1 MMLMRKSLGVAFF
14 ILLLAKNLAS
24 AENPL
29 PLPEANVLP
38 LALSDD
44 FQFRKFDIFI
54 NAELRPKAT
63 PMQTRELM
71 IYMERHRREFGGID
85 QNEINAKT
93 GEFFTFFW
101 RAKRQ
106 ADLTLRFEY
115 RQSNL
120 KNLVQAREINYST
133 ARGSHESEFDIVGND
148 YSEDGRVTSWRA
160 LLIENH
166 VIVALLQ
173 SRAWREK
180 GVWPALDYNR
190 AN

>member
-1 MMLMRKSLGVAFF
+1 MIPMRKSLGVAFF
-14 ILLLAKNLAS
+14 FLLLAKNLAC

-29 PLPEANVLP
+29 PMPEANVLP

-54 NAELRPKAT
+54 NAELRPRST
-63 PMQTRELM
+63 PMSTRELA
-71 IYMERHRREFGGID
+71 IYMERHRRTFGAID
-85 QNEINAKT
+85 NNEITAKT

-101 RAKRQ
+101 RTKRQ

-120 KNLVQAREINYST
+120 KNLVQAREINYPA
-133 ARGSHESEFDIVGND
+133 ARGNQESEFDVIGND
-148 YSEDGRVTSWRA
+148 FSEDGRVTSWRA

-173 SRAWREK
+173 SRAWR
-180 GVWPALDYNR
+180 
-190 AN
+190 

>member
-1 MMLMRKSLGVAFF
+1 MVLMRKSLGVAFF
-14 ILLLAKNLAS
+14 FLLLAKNLAF

-44 FQFRKFDIFI
+44 FQFRKFGILI
-54 NAELRPKAT
+54 NAELRPRET
-63 PMQTRELM
+63 PMTTRELM
-71 IYMERHRREFGGID
+71 IYMERHRSTFGAID
-85 QNEINAKT
+85 NNEINAKT
-93 GEFFTFFW
+93 GEFFKFFW

-120 KNLVQAREINYST
+120 KNLVQARELDYPT
-133 ARGSHESEFDIVGND
+133 ARGSHESEFDILGND
-148 YSEDGRVTSWRA
+148 FSEDGRVTSWRA

-166 VIVALLQ
+166 VIVAILQ
-173 SRAWREK
+173 SRAWR
-180 GVWPALDYNR
+180 
-190 AN
+190 

>member
-14 ILLLAKNLAS
+14 ILLLAKNLAC

-54 NAELRPKAT
+54 NAELRPRTT

-71 IYMERHRREFGGID
+71 IYMERHRRTFGAID
-85 QNEINAKT
+85 QNEVDAKT

-120 KNLVQAREINYST
+120 KNLVQAREINYPT

-173 SRAWREK
+173 SRAWR
-180 GVWPALDYNR
+180 
-190 AN
+190 

>member
-1 MMLMRKSLGVAFF
+1 MVLMKKSLGVAFF
-14 ILLLAKNLAS
+14 LLLLAKNLAY

-29 PLPEANVLP
+29 PLPESNVLP

-54 NAELRPKAT
+54 NAELRPRST

-71 IYMERHRREFGGID
+71 IYMERHRRTFGAID
-85 QNEINAKT
+85 QNEIDAKT

-120 KNLVQAREINYST
+120 KNLVQAREINYPT

-173 SRAWREK
+173 SRAWR
-180 GVWPALDYNR
+180 
-190 AN
+190 

>member
-1 MMLMRKSLGVAFF
+1 MMLMKKSLGAAFF
-14 ILLLAKNLAS
+14 ILVLAKNLAC

-29 PLPEANVLP
+29 PLPQANVLP

-54 NAELRPKAT
+54 NAELRPRST

-71 IYMERHRREFGGID
+71 IYMERHRRTFGAID

-93 GEFFTFFW
+93 GEFFAFFW

-120 KNLVQAREINYST
+120 KNLVQAREINYPT

-173 SRAWREK
+173 SRAWR
-180 GVWPALDYNR
+180 
-190 AN
+190 

>member
-1 MMLMRKSLGVAFF
+1 MILMRKSLAVAFF
-14 ILLLAKNLAS
+14 ILLLARNLAC

-54 NAELRPKAT
+54 NAELRPRAT
-63 PMQTRELM
+63 PMETRELM
-71 IYMERHRREFGGID
+71 IYMERHRRTFGAID
-85 QNEINAKT
+85 QNEVDAKT

-120 KNLVQAREINYST
+120 KNLVQAREINYPT
-133 ARGSHESEFDIVGND
+133 ARGSHESEFDIIGND

-173 SRAWREK
+173 SRAWR
-180 GVWPALDYNR
+180 
-190 AN
+190 

>member
-14 ILLLAKNLAS
+14 ILLLAKNMS
-24 AENPL
+24 YAENPL
-29 PLPEANVLP
+29 PLPNANVLP
-38 LALSDD
+38 EALSDD
-44 FQFRKFDIFI
+44 FQFRKFGIFI
-54 NAELRPKAT
+54 NAALRPRAT
-63 PMQTRELM
+63 PMTTRELA
-71 IYMERHRREFGGID
+71 IYMEQHRRTWGAID
-85 QNEINAKT
+85 GTEINAKT

-120 KNLVQAREINYST
+120 KNLVQAREIDYPA

-173 SRAWREK
+173 SRAWR
-180 GVWPALDYNR
+180 
-190 AN
+190 

>member
-1 MMLMRKSLGVAFF
+1 MMLMKKSLGVAFF
-14 ILLLAKNLAS
+14 LLLLAKNLTY

-29 PLPEANVLP
+29 PLPESNVLP

-54 NAELRPKAT
+54 NAELRPRAT

-71 IYMERHRREFGGID
+71 IYMERHRRTFGAID
-85 QNEINAKT
+85 QNEIDAKT

-120 KNLVQAREINYST
+120 KNLVQAREINYPT

-173 SRAWREK
+173 SRAWR
-180 GVWPALDYNR
+180 
-190 AN
+190 

>member
-1 MMLMRKSLGVAFF
+1 M
-14 ILLLAKNLAS
+14 
-24 AENPL
+24 
-29 PLPEANVLP
+29 PEANVLP

-54 NAELRPKAT
+54 NAELRPRAT
-63 PMQTRELM
+63 PMTTRELM
-71 IYMERHRREFGGID
+71 IYMERHRRTFGAID
-85 QNEINAKT
+85 NNEINAKT

-120 KNLVQAREINYST
+120 KNLVQARELDYPA
-133 ARGSHESEFDIVGND
+133 ARGSRESEFDIVGND
-148 YSEDGRVTSWRA
+148 FSEDGRVTSWRA

-173 SRAWREK
+173 SRAWR
-180 GVWPALDYNR
+180 
-190 AN
+190 

>member
-1 MMLMRKSLGVAFF
+1 
-14 ILLLAKNLAS
+14 
-24 AENPL
+24 
-29 PLPEANVLP
+29 
-38 LALSDD
+38 
-44 FQFRKFDIFI
+44 
-54 NAELRPKAT
+54 
-63 PMQTRELM
+63 MQTRELM
-71 IYMERHRREFGGID
+71 IYMERHRRTFGAID

-120 KNLVQAREINYST
+120 KNLVQAREINYPT

-173 SRAWREK
+173 SRAWR
-180 GVWPALDYNR
+180 
-190 AN
+190 

>member
-1 MMLMRKSLGVAFF
+1 MVLMRKSLGVAFF
-14 ILLLAKNLAS
+14 FLLLAKNLAC

-29 PLPEANVLP
+29 PMPDANVLP
-38 LALSDD
+38 LVLSDD

-54 NAELRPKAT
+54 NAQLRPRST
-63 PMQTRELM
+63 PMSTRELM
-71 IYMERHRREFGGID
+71 IYMERHRRTFGAID
-85 QNEINAKT
+85 NNEIIAKT

-120 KNLVQAREINYST
+120 KNLVQAREINYPA
-133 ARGSHESEFDIVGND
+133 ARGSHESEFDIIGND
-148 YSEDGRVTSWRA
+148 FSEDGRVTSWRA
-160 LLIENH
+160 LLIENR

-173 SRAWREK
+173 SRAWR
-180 GVWPALDYNR
+180 
-190 AN
+190 

>member
-1 MMLMRKSLGVAFF
+1 MMLMKKSLGVAFF
-14 ILLLAKNLAS
+14 ILILAKNLAY
-24 AENPL
+24 ADNPL

-38 LALSDD
+38 LVLNDE

-54 NAELRPKAT
+54 NAQLRPRTT
-63 PMQTRELM
+63 PMTTRELM
-71 IYMERHRREFGGID
+71 VYMERHRRTWGAID
-85 QNEINAKT
+85 NNEITADT

-120 KNLVQAREINYST
+120 KNLVQAREIYYPA
-133 ARGSHESEFDIVGND
+133 ARGSHESEFQIVGND
-148 YSEDGRVTSWRA
+148 YAEDGRVTSWRA

-166 VIVALLQ
+166 TIVALLQ
-173 SRAWREK
+173 SRAWR
-180 GVWPALDYNR
+180 
-190 AN
+190 

>member
-1 MMLMRKSLGVAFF
+1 MILMRKSLGVAFF
-14 ILLLAKNLAS
+14 ILLLAKNLAC

-44 FQFRKFDIFI
+44 FQFRKFGIFI
-54 NAELRPKAT
+54 NAELRPRST
-63 PMQTRELM
+63 PMETRELM
-71 IYMERHRREFGGID
+71 IYMERHRRTFGAID

-120 KNLVQAREINYST
+120 KNLVQAREINYPT

-173 SRAWREK
+173 SRAWR
-180 GVWPALDYNR
+180 
-190 AN
+190 

>member
-1 MMLMRKSLGVAFF
+1 MILMRKSLGVAFF
-14 ILLLAKNLAS
+14 ILLLANNLAC

-29 PLPEANVLP
+29 PLSEANVLP

-54 NAELRPKAT
+54 NAELRPRAT

-71 IYMERHRREFGGID
+71 IYMERHRRTFGAID
-85 QNEINAKT
+85 QNEVDAKT

-120 KNLVQAREINYST
+120 KNLVQAREINYPT

-173 SRAWREK
+173 SRAWR
-180 GVWPALDYNR
+180 
-190 AN
+190 

>member
-14 ILLLAKNLAS
+14 ILLLAKNLAC

-120 KNLVQAREINYST
+120 KNLVQAREINYPT

-173 SRAWREK
+173 SRAWR
-180 GVWPALDYNR
+180 
-190 AN
+190 

>member
-1 MMLMRKSLGVAFF
+1 MILMKKSLGVAFF
-14 ILLLAKNLAS
+14 ILLLANNLAC

-29 PLPEANVLP
+29 PLSEANVLP

-54 NAELRPKAT
+54 NAELRPRAT

-71 IYMERHRREFGGID
+71 IYMERHRRTFGAID
-85 QNEINAKT
+85 QNEVDAKT

-101 RAKRQ
+101 RAKRH

-120 KNLVQAREINYST
+120 KNLVQAREINYPT

-173 SRAWREK
+173 SRAWR
-180 GVWPALDYNR
+180 
-190 AN
+190 

>member
-1 MMLMRKSLGVAFF
+1 MVLMRKSLGVAFF
-14 ILLLAKNLAS
+14 FLLLAKNLAC

-38 LALSDD
+38 LALSND

-54 NAELRPKAT
+54 NAQLRPRST
-63 PMQTRELM
+63 PMTTRELM
-71 IYMERHRREFGGID
+71 IYMERHRRTFGAID
-85 QNEINAKT
+85 ANEINALT

-120 KNLVQAREINYST
+120 KNLVQAREINYP
-133 ARGSHESEFDIVGND
+133 AAHGSHESEFDVLGND
-148 YSEDGRVTSWRA
+148 FSEDGRVTSWRA

-173 SRAWREK
+173 SRAWR
-180 GVWPALDYNR
+180 
-190 AN
+190 

>member
-1 MMLMRKSLGVAFF
+1 MMVMRKSLGVAFF
-14 ILLLAKNLAS
+14 ILLLANNLAC

-29 PLPEANVLP
+29 PLPESNVLP

-54 NAELRPKAT
+54 NAELRPRAT
-63 PMQTRELM
+63 PMETRELM
-71 IYMERHRREFGGID
+71 IYMERHRREFGAID
-85 QNEINAKT
+85 QNEIDAKT

-173 SRAWREK
+173 SRAWR
-180 GVWPALDYNR
+180 
-190 AN
+190 

>member
-1 MMLMRKSLGVAFF
+1 MVLMRKSLGVAFF
-14 ILLLAKNLAS
+14 FLLLAKNLAC

-38 LALSDD
+38 LALNND

-54 NAELRPKAT
+54 NAQLRPRAT
-63 PMQTRELM
+63 PMTTRELM
-71 IYMERHRREFGGID
+71 IYMERHRRTFGAID
-85 QNEINAKT
+85 NNEINAKT

-120 KNLVQAREINYST
+120 KNLVQAREIDYPA
-133 ARGSHESEFDIVGND
+133 ARGSHESEFDIIGND
-148 YSEDGRVTSWRA
+148 FSEDGRVTSWRA

-173 SRAWREK
+173 SRAWR
-180 GVWPALDYNR
+180 
-190 AN
+190 

>member
-14 ILLLAKNLAS
+14 ILLLAKNMS
-24 AENPL
+24 CAENPL
-29 PLPEANVLP
+29 ALPNANVLP
-38 LALSDD
+38 EALSDD

-54 NAELRPKAT
+54 NAPLRPRAT
-63 PMQTRELM
+63 PMTTRELA
-71 IYMERHRREFGGID
+71 ID
-85 QNEINAKT
+85 GTEINAKT

-120 KNLVQAREINYST
+120 KNLVQAREIDYPA

-173 SRAWREK
+173 SRAWR
-180 GVWPALDYNR
+180 
-190 AN
+190 

>member
-1 MMLMRKSLGVAFF
+1 MVLMRKSLGVAFF
-14 ILLLAKNLAS
+14 FLLLAKNLAF

-29 PLPEANVLP
+29 PVPEANVLP

-54 NAELRPKAT
+54 NAQLRPRST
-63 PMQTRELM
+63 PMTTRELM
-71 IYMERHRREFGGID
+71 IYMERHRRTFGAID
-85 QNEINAKT
+85 NNEINAKT

-120 KNLVQAREINYST
+120 KNLVQAREIDYPA
-133 ARGSHESEFDIVGND
+133 ARGSHESEFDVIGND
-148 YSEDGRVTSWRA
+148 FSEDGRVTSWRA
-160 LLIENH
+160 LIIENH

-173 SRAWREK
+173 SRAWR
-180 GVWPALDYNR
+180 
-190 AN
+190 

>member
-14 ILLLAKNLAS
+14 ILLLAKNLAC

-54 NAELRPKAT
+54 NAELRPRST

-71 IYMERHRREFGGID
+71 IYMERHRRTFGAID

-120 KNLVQAREINYST
+120 KNLVQAREIYYPA
-133 ARGSHESEFDIVGND
+133 ARGSHESHFDIVGND

-160 LLIENH
+160 LLIENQK
-166 VIVALLQ
+166 IVALLQ
-173 SRAWREK
+173 SRAWR
-180 GVWPALDYNR
+180 
-190 AN
+190 

>member
-1 MMLMRKSLGVAFF
+1 MMVMRKSLGVAFF
-14 ILLLAKNLAS
+14 ILLLAKNLAC

-44 FQFRKFDIFI
+44 FQFRKFGIFI
-54 NAELRPKAT
+54 NAELRPRST
-63 PMQTRELM
+63 PMETRELM
-71 IYMERHRREFGGID
+71 IYMERHRRTFGAID

-120 KNLVQAREINYST
+120 KNLVQAREINYPT

-173 SRAWREK
+173 SRAWR
-180 GVWPALDYNR
+180 
-190 AN
+190 

>member
-14 ILLLAKNLAS
+14 ILLLAKNMS
-24 AENPL
+24 CAENPL
-29 PLPEANVLP
+29 ALPNANVLP
-38 LALSDD
+38 EALSDD

-54 NAELRPKAT
+54 NAPLRPRAT
-63 PMQTRELM
+63 PMTTRELA
-71 IYMERHRREFGGID
+71 IYMELHRRTWGAID
-85 QNEINAKT
+85 GTEINAKT

-120 KNLVQAREINYST
+120 KNLVQAREIDYPA

-173 SRAWREK
+173 SRAWR
-180 GVWPALDYNR
+180 
-190 AN
+190 